1 MADAVRVLHVE
12 DDPEF
17 ASLTAAFLSRI
28 DDRFDVITAPSA
40 DEGLTRLGEE
50 PVDCVVSDFD
60 MPGQNGIE
68 FLESVRTIDE
78 DIPFIVFT
86 GKGSEEV
93 ASEAIS
99 AGVTDYLQKQ
109 QGTDQFTLL
118 ANRITNAVEQYRSR
132 RALEASR
139 ERLSL
144 FIDKSP
150 LGVLEWDE
158 SFEIVQVN
166 ETGEEILR
174 RSEADL
180 VGKRFDTLVPDSE
193 RPAVEETITAL
204 QDDSGGYNAVLDI
217 ETGDGD
223 RIVCE
228 WHNRLIREAGET
240 VAIFSQFQEI
250 TARRK
255 RQERIEALHDTT
267 RKLMHAES
275 REGVAE
281 LVVDTVR
288 DLLALPL
295 SAVFLFDE
303 SANCLRP
310 VAVTDRA
317 QAVLGEHPTF
327 REGDSLAWTVS
338 ESGEP
343 RVFDDV
349 STHPDRYNP
358 DTDIR
363 SEILMPLGDYGV
375 LIAASTEIAA
385 FEDASVSLLRT
396 LAANAE
402 EALSRLD
409 RQRELRTLTERHE
422 LALASAELGVWDWNI
437 RTDAVTF
444 DERWADMLGY
454 SLAELDPSVDT
465 WDELIHPE
473 DRERTYEALNAHLD
487 GETEIYECDH
497 RLKTATGEY
506 RWIRDIGKVFERDE
520 NGDPVRAVGIH
531 RDVTDQKERKQ
542 ELEDTSRKLQAILD
556 TAPTYILM
564 KDIDSRFLFANNAA
578 RDMLGLDADESI
590 VGLTDYDLFPDQI
603 AEQTYADDQQALE
616 TKETVEVEEV
626 IPVDGTERTHLTRKT
641 PILDDEGEP
650 YALCVVATD
659 ITEQKRRERELA
671 RLTDEYEAV
680 FENTNDAIALVDVV
694 GATEDPTF
702 RYVRTNQA
710 YERRTELATESVA
723 GQTPTE
729 AAGQDTGSRIAA
741 HYERCVAANS
751 TITFEETDAFHTTG
765 VWETQITPIFAD
777 EEITRLVVISRD
789 ISDRIEYRKELE
801 RQNDRLEEFASIVS
815 HDLRNP
821 ISVLEGS
828 LALARETGDD
838 EQFDRCYRAIDRM
851 KELIEDL
858 LTLAREGDTVSETE
872 PLDLESTVQSCWH
885 AVETSDASLEITA
898 ESTIYADESRLRQL
912 LENLINNAVTHGGP
926 AVTVE
931 VGDIGDSGFYVADD
945 GPGIPAEKRETVFES
960 GYTTSD
966 EGTGFGLAIVKEIA
980 AAHDWSVTVTERD
993 GGGARFEF
1001 TGIKQAF

>member
-17 ASLTAAFLSRI
+17 ASMTAAFLNRI
-28 DDRFDVITAPSA
+28 DDRFDVVSA
-40 DEGLTRLGEE
+40 TSANEGLTRLSEE
-50 PVDCVVSDFD
+50 PIDCVVSDFD

-68 FLESVRTIDE
+68 FLESVRAAD
-78 DIPFIVFT
+78 DDLPFILFT

-109 QGTDQFTLL
+109 HGTDQYTIL
-118 ANRITNAVEQYRSR
+118 ANRITNAVEQYRSQ

-150 LGVLEWDE
+150 LGVIEWNE
-158 SFEIVQVN
+158 RFEIVQIN
-166 ETGEEILR
+166 ERGEEVLR

-180 VGKRFDTLVPDSE
+180 VGKGLDTLVPDSALD
-193 RPAVEETITAL
+193 AVEETIAAL
-204 QDDSGGYNAVLDI
+204 QDASGGYNTVLDI
-217 ETGDGD
+217 ETGDGEQ
-223 RIVCE
+223 IVCE
-228 WHNRLIREAGET
+228 WHNRIIRDDGET

-250 TARRK
+250 TERRQ
-255 RQERIEALHDTT
+255 RQQRIAALHDTT
-267 RKLMHAES
+267 RRLMHAES
-275 REGVAE
+275 REAVAE
-281 LVVDTVR
+281 LVVQTAR
-288 DLLALPL
+288 DLLGLPI
-295 SAVFLFDE
+295 SGVFLYDE
-303 SANCLRP
+303 PDDCLRP
-310 VAVTDRA
+310 AAVTDQA
-317 QAVLGEHPTF
+317 QATLGDIPTF
-327 REGDSLAWTVS
+327 SGDDSLIWTVF
-338 ESGEP
+338 ESGEQH
-343 RVFDDV
+343 VFDDV
-349 STHPDRYNP
+349 SAHPDRYNP
-358 DTDIR
+358 ETPLR
-363 SEILMPLGDYGV
+363 SEILLPLGDHGV
-375 LIAASTEIAA
+375 LAAASTDAAA
-385 FEDASVSLLRT
+385 FEDASVSLLQT

-409 RQRELRTLTERHE
+409 RQRELRALTERHE
-422 LALASAELGVWDWNI
+422 LALEGAELGVWDWNVQ
-437 RTDAVTF
+437 TDEVTF
-444 DERWADMLGY
+444 DERWAEMLDY
-454 SLAELDPSVDT
+454 SLDELEPSVDT

-497 RLKTATGEY
+497 RLKTATGDY

-531 RDVTDQKERKQ
+531 QDVTDHKERKR

-564 KDIDSRFLFANNAA
+564 KDTDSRFLFVNNAA
-578 RDMLGLDADESI
+578 RDMFGLDADESV
-590 VGLTDYDLFPDQI
+590 VGMTDYDLLPDHI
-603 AEQTYADDQQALE
+603 AEQTHADDQRALE
-616 TKETVEVEEV
+616 RKETVEVEEV

-641 PILDDEGEP
+641 PIIDADGEP

-680 FENTNDAIALVDVV
+680 FENTNDAIALVDVEGSS
-694 GATEDPTF
+694 GAPTF
-702 RYVRTNQA
+702 RYVRTNEA
-710 YERRTELATESVA
+710 YERQTGFDTESLT

-729 AAGQDTGSRIAA
+729 AAGQDIGSRIAS
-741 HYERCVAANS
+741 HYRQCITAGDTV
-751 TITFEETDAFHTTG
+751 TFEERDLHPTG
-765 VWETQITPIFAD
+765 VWETQITPIFTD
-777 EEITRLVVISRD
+777 GEITRLVAISRD
-789 ISDRIEYRKELE
+789 ISDRIEYREELE

-828 LALARETGDD
+828 LTLARDTGND

-858 LTLAREGDTVSETE
+858 LALAREGDTVSETE
-872 PLDLESTVQSCWH
+872 PLDLESTALSCWH
-885 AVETSDASLEITA
+885 AVETSDATLEVTA
-898 ESTIYADESRLRQL
+898 ESTIYADESRVRQL

-945 GPGIPAEKRETVFES
+945 GGGIPAEKREAVFES
-960 GYTTSD
+960 GYTSSD
-966 EGTGFGLAIVKEIA
+966 GGTGFGLAIVKGIA
-980 AAHDWSVTVTERD
+980 AAHDWSVSVTESD
-993 GGGARFEF
+993 AGGARFEF
-1001 TGIKQAF
+1001 TGVRQEL

>member
-17 ASLTAAFLSRI
+17 ASLTATFLSRL
-28 DDRFDVITAPSA
+28 DDRFDVTTAASA
-40 DEGLTRLGEE
+40 DAGLTRLAEE

-60 MPGQNGIE
+60 MPGQDGIE
-68 FLESVRTIDE
+68 FLESVRAVDE
-78 DIPFIVFT
+78 DLPFILFT

-109 QGTDQFTLL
+109 QGTDQFRLL
-118 ANRITNAVEQYRSR
+118 ANRIANAVEQYRSR
-132 RALEASR
+132 QALEASR

-150 LGVLEWDE
+150 LGVIEWDE

-166 ETGEEILR
+166 ERGEEILR
-174 RSEADL
+174 RTEADL
-180 VGKRFDTLVPDSE
+180 VGERFETLVPDSE
-193 RPAVEETITAL
+193 LDAVEETITAL
-204 QDDSGGYNAVLDI
+204 QEDRGGYNAVLDV

-228 WHNRLIREAGET
+228 WHNRIIREEGET

-255 RQERIEALHDTT
+255 RQQRIEALHDTT
-267 RKLMHAES
+267 RKLMHADS
-275 REGVAE
+275 RQDVAE
-281 LVVDTVR
+281 LVVDTAR
-288 DLLALPL
+288 DLLGLPL
-295 SAVFLFDE
+295 SAVFLHDE
-303 SANCLRP
+303 SADCLEP
-310 VAVTDRA
+310 AAVTDRA
-317 QAVLGEHPTF
+317 ESVLGEQPTF
-327 REGDSLAWTVS
+327 REGNSLVWEVFS
-338 ESGEP
+338 SGEQ

-349 STHPDRYNP
+349 STHPDRYNLE
-358 DTDIR
+358 TDIR
-363 SEILMPLGDYGV
+363 SEMLMPLGDYGV
-375 LIAASTEIAA
+375 LIAASTEVAA
-385 FEDASVSLLRT
+385 FEDASASLLRT
-396 LAANAE
+396 LAANTE

-422 LALASAELGVWDWNI
+422 LALDGAELGVWDWKI
-437 RTDAVTF
+437 KTDEVTF

-454 SLAELDPSVDT
+454 SLDELDPSVDT
-465 WDELIHPE
+465 WDDLIHPE

-487 GETEIYECDH
+487 GEADIYECDH
-497 RLKTATGEY
+497 RLKTAAGEY

-531 RDVTDQKERKQ
+531 QDVTEHKERKQ
-542 ELEDTSRKLQAILD
+542 ELEDTSRKLQVILD

-564 KDIDSRFLFANNAA
+564 KDTDSRFLFANNAA
-578 RDMLGLDADESI
+578 RDMLGLDTDESV
-590 VGLTDYDLFPDQI
+590 VGLTDYDLFPDKI
-603 AEQTYADDQQALE
+603 ADQTHADDQQAIE
-616 TKETVEVEEV
+616 TKETVEIEEV
-626 IPVDGTERTHLTRKT
+626 IPVDGTDRTHLTRKT
-641 PILDDEGEP
+641 PILDDDGEP

-680 FENTNDAIALVDVV
+680 FENTNDAIALVDVA

-710 YERRTELATESVA
+710 YERRIGLDAESLA
-723 GQTPTE
+723 GQTPVE
-729 AAGQDTGSRIAA
+729 AVGQDTGSQIAA
-741 HYERCVAANS
+741 HYERCVTDGS
-751 TITFEETDAFHTTG
+751 TLTFEETDALHTTG

-789 ISDRIEYRKELE
+789 ISDRIEYREELE

-828 LALARETGDD
+828 LALARDTGDD

-872 PLDLESTVQSCWH
+872 PLDLASTVQSCWH
-885 AVETSDASLEITA
+885 AVETSDATLEITT
-898 ESTIYADESRLRQL
+898 ESTIYADESRTRQL

-945 GPGIPAEKRETVFES
+945 GSGIPPEKRETVFES
-960 GYTTSD
+960 GYTTS
-966 EGTGFGLAIVKEIA
+966 EGGTGFGLAIVKEIA
-980 AAHDWSVTVTERD
+980 AAHDWSVSVTESD
-993 GGGARFEF
+993 DGGARFEF
-1001 TGIKQAF
+1001 TGVKQAF

>member
-12 DDPEF
+12 DDAEF
-17 ASLTAAFLSRI
+17 ASMTAAFLGRL
-28 DDRFDVITAPSA
+28 DDRFDITMATSA
-40 DEGLTRLGEE
+40 DEGLTRLSEE

-60 MPGQNGIE
+60 MLGKDGIE
-68 FLESVRTIDE
+68 FLESVRAVD
-78 DIPFIVFT
+78 DDLPFILFT

-109 QGTDQFTLL
+109 KGTDQFALL

-144 FIDKSP
+144 FIDQSP
-150 LGVLEWDE
+150 LGVIEWDE
-158 SFEIVQVN
+158 NFEIVQVN
-166 ETGEEILR
+166 ERGEEILHR
-174 RSEADL
+174 AESDL
-180 VGKRFDTLVPDSE
+180 VGERFDTLVPDSE
-193 RPAVEETITAL
+193 LETVEETITAL
-204 QDDSGGYNAVLDI
+204 QEDTGGYNVVLDI
-217 ETGDGD
+217 ETGDGEE
-223 RIVCE
+223 IVCE
-228 WHNRLIREAGET
+228 WHNRIIRKEGAP
-240 VAIFSQFQEI
+240 VATFSQFQEI
-250 TARRK
+250 TARQR
-255 RQERIEALHDTT
+255 RQQRIEALHDTT
-267 RKLMHAES
+267 RELMHAES

-281 LVVDTVR
+281 LVVETTR
-288 DLLALPL
+288 DLLGFPI
-295 SAVFLFDE
+295 SGVFLYDE
-303 SANCLRP
+303 SDDCLRP
-310 VAVTDRA
+310 GAVTDQARA
-317 QAVLGEHPTF
+317 TLGEIPTF
-327 REGDSLAWTVS
+327 SGGDSLIWTVF
-338 ESGEP
+338 ESGEQ

-358 DTDIR
+358 ETPLK
-363 SEILMPLGDYGV
+363 SEILLPLGDHGV
-375 LIAASTEIAA
+375 LAAASTDAAA
-385 FEDASVSLLRT
+385 FEDASVSLLQT
-396 LAANAE
+396 LAANVE

-409 RQRELRTLTERHE
+409 RERELRTLTERHE
-422 LALASAELGVWDWNI
+422 LALEGAELGVWDWNI
-437 RTDAVTF
+437 RTDEVTF
-444 DERWADMLGY
+444 DERWANMLGY
-454 SLAELDPSVDT
+454 SLDELDPTVDT

-497 RLKTATGEY
+497 RLKTASGDY

-520 NGDPVRAVGIH
+520 NGDPIRAVGIH
-531 RDVTDQKERKQ
+531 QDVTEHKERKQ

-564 KDIDSRFLFANNAA
+564 KDTDSQFLFVNDAA
-578 RDMLGLDADESI
+578 RDMFGLDADESV
-590 VGLTDYDLFPDQI
+590 VGMTDYDLFPEHI
-603 AEQTYADDQQALE
+603 ADQTYADDQRALE
-616 TKETVEVEEV
+616 TRDTVEVEEV
-626 IPVDGTERTHLTRKT
+626 IPVGGTERTHLTRKT
-641 PILDDEGEP
+641 PILDEDGEP

-680 FENTNDAIALVDVV
+680 FENTNDAIALVDVD
-694 GATEDPTF
+694 GPPDDPTF
-702 RYVRTNQA
+702 TYVRTNQA
-710 YERRTELATESVA
+710 YERRTGLDTESLA

-729 AAGQDTGSRIAA
+729 QDVGSRITV
-741 HYERCVAANS
+741 HYEQCVADGS
-751 TITFEETDAFHTTG
+751 TITFEETADNHTTG

-789 ISDRIEYRKELE
+789 ISDRIEYREELE

-858 LTLAREGDTVSETE
+858 LTLAREGEAVSETE
-872 PLDLESTVQSCWH
+872 PLDLESTVESCWR
-885 AVETSDASLEITA
+885 AVETADASLEVTA
-898 ESTIYADESRLRQL
+898 QSTIYADESRTRQL
-912 LENLINNAVTHGGP
+912 FENLINNAVTHGGP
-926 AVTVE
+926 DVTVT
-931 VGDIGDSGFYVADD
+931 VGDLGDSGFYVADD
-945 GPGIPAEKRETVFES
+945 GPGIPPEKRDTVFES
-960 GYTTSD
+960 GYTTSE

-980 AAHDWSVTVTERD
+980 AAHDWSVSVTESD
-993 GGGARFEF
+993 TGGARFEF
-1001 TGIKQAF
+1001 TGVTQAF